1 MTLETHGFCP
11 HCKRFIRLTKAGAL
25 WHHGGPLGTGYARG
39 GRSRAWRCVGA
50 SGKPALL
57 LTGITDKGTDV
68 TGALVQIKNVR
79 RVVLRS
85 AEVGDVEV
93 DTETLAPSGE
103 LTR

>member
-1 MTLETHGFCP
+1 MDLSTHGFCP
-11 HCKRFIRLTKAGAL
+11 HCKRFMRIRKDGMLRHHAG
-25 WHHGGPLGTGYARG
+25 PEGTGVWGA
-39 GRSRAWRCVGA
+39 RSRCYYCPGA
-50 SGKPALL
+50 GGKPALL

-68 TGALVQIKNVR
+68 TGALVQIVNIR

-93 DTETLAPSGE
+93 DTATLAPSGE